1 MAIKRF
7 THEIS
12 KAQILKRIESFG
24 YKLQNRQIVG
34 SHATGSE
41 TIKLLREVIASAKFS
56 SFDQL
61 CGHLVEVGDF
71 LSEIAPREF
80 VIGNMVKRV
89 IILLK
94 EEYASALASHIE
106 GNSERLK
113 TSKVGSDTH
122 HRTTTS
128 SSHCST
134 SRSPGIVE
142 ESVSRLLGQKPM
154 TNELLEEDE
163 KIPADLINEERAF
176 NANSLS
182 LKPIFI
188 EAVQELYD
196 ELDLVLEAVAAQA
209 SEHIHSGEV
218 IMTLDN
224 SRTVTSFLQAAAK
237 NKRKFTVI
245 ISETGPE
252 FRGREL
258 SGKLTS
264 SSPKIPNIVTSDG
277 STFGLI
283 SRCTKLIIGCH
294 IVFADG
300 SILAKSGSLGLALA
314 AKVHNVPVV
323 VISGIFKFAPVY
335 LSAGDQWTTLDIKT
349 PDQVLAI
356 DQILP
361 DPPPAASKS
370 NLASIHP
377 SPTPGQIEVI
387 NPYYD
392 HVPAHLISLFITN
405 LGGHPSSLVYRLLK
419 DLYGA

>member
-1 MAIKRF
+1 MAIKKF

-12 KAQILKRIESFG
+12 KAQVLKRIESFA
-24 YKLQNRQIVG
+24 YKLQTRQIIG

-61 CGHLVEVGDF
+61 CAHLLEVGDF
-71 LSEIAPREF
+71 LSEVAPREF

-89 IILLK
+89 TILLK
-94 EEYASALASHIE
+94 EEYASALAAHIE
-106 GNSERLK
+106 THPVRM
-113 TSKVGSDTH
+113 TSTKRTDSH
-122 HRTTTS
+122 YRTTTS

-134 SRSPGIVE
+134 PRNTGIVE

-154 TNELLEEDE
+154 TLDEDE
-163 KIPADLINEERAF
+163 ELPNDLLNEEREF
-176 NANSLS
+176 NSNALT

-196 ELDLVLEAVAAQA
+196 EVDLVQEGVAAQA

-237 NKRKFTVI
+237 NKRKFTVM
-245 ISETGPE
+245 ISETAPD
-252 FRGREL
+252 FTGRKL
-258 SGKLTS
+258 SKNLTS
-264 SSPKIPNIVTSDG
+264 SSPTIPNVVISDA

-323 VISGIFKFAPVY
+323 VICGMFKFAPVY
-335 LSAGDQWTTLDIKT
+335 LSASDEWATLDINT
-349 PDQVLAI
+349 PGQVLTV
-356 DQILP
+356 DEELP
-361 DPPPAASKS
+361 DS
-370 NLASIHP
+370 P
-377 SPTPGQIEVI
+377 SHIPHHSTPSQIEVI

>member
-1 MAIKRF
+1 
-7 THEIS
+7 
-12 KAQILKRIESFG
+12 
-24 YKLQNRQIVG
+24 V
-34 SHATGSE
+34 
-41 TIKLLREVIASAKFS
+41 
-56 SFDQL
+56 
-61 CGHLVEVGDF
+61 
-71 LSEIAPREF
+71 APREF

-94 EEYASALASHIE
+94 EEYASALAAHVE
-106 GNSERLK
+106 THSERLK
-113 TSKVGSDTH
+113 NGKRGDSH
-122 HRTTTS
+122 HRTTTA

-134 SRSPGIVE
+134 PRNTGIVE

-154 TNELLEEDE
+154 TLEEDDSL
-163 KIPADLINEERAF
+163 PVDLLNEEREF
-176 NANSLS
+176 NSNSLS

-196 ELDLVLEAVAAQA
+196 ELDLVQEGVAAQA

-237 NKRKFTVI
+237 SKRKFTVI
-245 ISETGPE
+245 ISETAPD
-252 FRGREL
+252 FTGRKL
-258 SGKLTS
+258 SKKLTD
-264 SSPKIPNIVTSDG
+264 SSPKIGNVVISDG

-294 IVFADG
+294 VVFADG

-323 VISGIFKFAPVY
+323 VISGMFKFAPVY
-335 LSAGDQWTTLDIKT
+335 LSASDQWATLDINT
-349 PDQVLAI
+349 PDQVLAL
-356 DQILP
+356 DQLHIPNHPDSPSHNLP
-361 DPPPAASKS
+361 AHS
-370 NLASIHP
+370 H
-377 SPTPGQIEVI
+377 IEVI

-392 HVPAHLISLFITN
+392 HVPANLISLFITN

>member
-1 MAIKRF
+1 M
-7 THEIS
+7 
-12 KAQILKRIESFG
+12 
-24 YKLQNRQIVG
+24 
-34 SHATGSE
+34 
-41 TIKLLREVIASAKFS
+41 
-56 SFDQL
+56 
-61 CGHLVEVGDF
+61 
-71 LSEIAPREF
+71 APREF

-94 EEYASALASHIE
+94 EEYASALEAHLEAHSD
-106 GNSERLK
+106 RLK
-113 TSKVGSDTH
+113 NNKRNDSHYRS
-122 HRTTTS
+122 TTS

-134 SRSPGIVE
+134 PRNTGIVE

-154 TNELLEEDE
+154 TNELLDEDE
-163 KIPADLINEERAF
+163 KVPNDLLNEEREF
-176 NANSLS
+176 NSNSLS

-196 ELDLVLEAVAAQA
+196 ELDLVQEGVAAQA

-245 ISETGPE
+245 ISETAPH
-252 FRGREL
+252 FTGRKL
-258 SGKLTS
+258 SKKLTN
-264 SSPKIPNIVTSDG
+264 SSPKIPNIVISDG

-323 VISGIFKFAPVY
+323 VICGMFKFAPVY
-335 LSAGDQWTTLDIKT
+335 LSAGDEWSTLDINT
-349 PDQVLAI
+349 PDEVLAV
-356 DQILP
+356 DELQEPQAHSSQLF
-361 DPPPAASKS
+361 KS
-370 NLASIHP
+370 SNQ
-377 SPTPGQIEVI
+377 PTPAPIEVI

-392 HVPAHLISLFITN
+392 HVPANLISLFIN
-405 LGGHPSSLVYRLLK
+405 ILCGHPSSLVYRLLK

>member
-24 YKLQNRQIVG
+24 YKLQNRYKNLRKFTTHPTRELTMRIYNRQIVG

-209 SEHIHSGEV
+209 SEHIHSGYP
-218 IMTLDN
+218 L
-224 SRTVTSFLQAAAK
+224 SFA
-237 NKRKFTVI
+237 
-245 ISETGPE
+245 
-252 FRGREL
+252 
-258 SGKLTS
+258 S
-264 SSPKIPNIVTSDG
+264 SD
-277 STFGLI
+277 
-283 SRCTKLIIGCH
+283 
-294 IVFADG
+294 
-300 SILAKSGSLGLALA
+300 
-314 AKVHNVPVV
+314 
-323 VISGIFKFAPVY
+323 
-335 LSAGDQWTTLDIKT
+335 
-349 PDQVLAI
+349 
-356 DQILP
+356 
-361 DPPPAASKS
+361 
-370 NLASIHP
+370 
-377 SPTPGQIEVI
+377 
-387 NPYYD
+387 
-392 HVPAHLISLFITN
+392 
-405 LGGHPSSLVYRLLK
+405 LK
-419 DLYGA
+419 QKG